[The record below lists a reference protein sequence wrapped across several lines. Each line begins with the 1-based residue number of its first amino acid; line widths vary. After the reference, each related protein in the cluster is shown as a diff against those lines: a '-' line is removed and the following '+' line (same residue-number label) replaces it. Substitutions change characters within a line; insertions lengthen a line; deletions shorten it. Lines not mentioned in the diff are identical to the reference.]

1 MAVRRNQ
8 ANSRAFAEVSMG
20 ERLSNQVTF
29 SGTNDSLSI
38 PKGFFLLDYLE
49 IETGK
54 TVEIKDGKGTSV
66 VTGVTQFNQEF
77 LPLRLDYGFEIV
89 GDVQFGKGSAHDG
102 VFAS

>member
-29 SGTNDSLSI
+29 SGTDDSLSV
-38 PKGFFLLDYLE
+38 PKGFFLLDYLQ
-49 IETGK
+49 IDSGS
-54 TVEIKDGKGTSV
+54 VIIKDGKGTTIA
-66 VTGVTQFNQEF
+66 TGVTSFNQDF
-77 LPLRLDYGFEIV
+77 LPIRLDYGFEIT
-89 GDVQFGKGSAHDG
+89 GTVQFGKGSVHDG